1 MIRPTAARA
10 GRRVISQDKGAL
22 MASTKELKF
31 VVVTPEKKVA
41 EEKADAVVI
50 PMHDGELGIL
60 PDRAALMCELGVG
73 QMRYTQAG
81 RTRRLYIDGGF
92 AQVHENTVTVLTS
105 HAVPAEEIT
114 DKMIADAEATAKN
127 EKAQREVEAEV
138 KQRASRRVS
147 VLRELKTGGM

>member
-1 MIRPTAARA
+1 MTQ
-10 GRRVISQDKGAL
+10 S
-22 MASTKELKF
+22 KELKF
-31 VVVTPEKKVA
+31 SVVTPEKKVA
-41 EEKADAVVI
+41 EALAEAIVI

-114 DKMIADAEATAKN
+114 DKMIAEAETKVKD
-127 EKAQREVEAEV
+127 EKARRDVEAEV
-138 KQRASRRVS
+138 KQRAQRRVS
-147 VLRELKTGGM
+147 VLRELRTPAS